1 MIFKIAI
8 KNLLGAGIR
17 TWLNVFITSVS
28 IFMIIL
34 LSGMYTGMMEHTKK
48 ITIQTEIASGAYWHP
63 NYDPFDPISFKN
75 SHSQTPDDL
84 KEIVNNN
91 QGVEILVSQ
100 GTIYPDGRV
109 LPITMKG
116 IYPNQDILEI
126 TTSKL
131 DTTLEDSYPVLIG
144 TRMANYANLS
154 IGDTFDIMW
163 RDKDG
168 TFDANVGEVVDIME
182 TGNFKID
189 LNHIWIPI
197 QTHRQML
204 QLENHSTYVV
214 LNKDIE
220 NINSS
225 NWIKRDVEYLVRDM
239 QAVIDQ
245 DRPNSYVIYLILM
258 FLASMGILNSQML
271 SVFRRTREIGTL
283 MALGMRK
290 RLVIWLFTL
299 EGGLHALLAI
309 MLTIILF
316 GPLLYYWGIYGI
328 PIPIDHS
335 TMGLIV
341 ADRLV
346 PVYSFELILYT
357 TIIIFIILLIVS
369 YIPSRKISKMTPC
382 DAIRGKIN
390 L

>member
-1 MIFKIAI
+1 
-8 KNLLGAGIR
+8 
-17 TWLNVFITSVS
+17 
-28 IFMIIL
+28 
-34 LSGMYTGMMEHTKK
+34 
-48 ITIQTEIASGAYWHP
+48 
-63 NYDPFDPISFKN
+63 
-75 SHSQTPDDL
+75 
-84 KEIVNNN
+84 
-91 QGVEILVSQ
+91 
-100 GTIYPDGRV
+100 
-109 LPITMKG
+109 
-116 IYPNQDILEI
+116 
-126 TTSKL
+126 
-131 DTTLEDSYPVLIG
+131 
-144 TRMANYANLS
+144 
-154 IGDTFDIMW
+154 
-163 RDKDG
+163 
-168 TFDANVGEVVDIME
+168 
-182 TGNFKID
+182 
-189 LNHIWIPI
+189 
-197 QTHRQML
+197 
-204 QLENHSTYVV
+204 
-214 LNKDIE
+214 
-220 NINSS
+220 
-225 NWIKRDVEYLVRDM
+225 
-239 QAVIDQ
+239 
-245 DRPNSYVIYLILM
+245 
-258 FLASMGILNSQML
+258 
-271 SVFRRTREIGTL
+271 